1 MKRNLIVPGMA
12 FPYLLVCL
20 IAVWSVGLLAQLPSS
35 VSASSPMRQQHTYTG
50 PAGSRPY
57 FVYTPENYRV
67 GTAVPLIVM
76 LHGCTQTAVD
86 FAAGTQMNQLADQYN
101 FIVVYPQQ
109 TSAYNQNLCWNWFLP
124 SNQARDRGEPAII
137 VGIVRTIEQK
147 TSLWTI
153 DPNRI
158 YVAGI
163 SAGASMAVILG
174 ATYPDVFA
182 AIGLHSGVEYQA
194 ATSAMK
200 GLKVMRQGGPDPV
213 QQGHAAYAAMGTV
226 ARAIPAIVFQGTGD
240 AIVSPVNGD
249 QVVQQWMQTDYLASS
264 DTYNANFTRPTSAKI
279 GQPPS
284 GRSYTIFKWNDS
296 NGSELQEYWR
306 VDGMGH
312 AWSGGNPTGS
322 YTDPLGPNASLAMY
336 QFFMNHPMHEALAR
350 WHPRSIGSR
359 VLKGLRGLG
368 STLYETPL

>member
-1 MKRNLIVPGMA
+1 MKRKFPIYGVVFCHLLI
-12 FPYLLVCL
+12 CL
-20 IAVWSVGLLAQLPSS
+20 IAVGLLAQLPSS
-35 VSASSPMRQQHTYTG
+35 VSASSPMQQQHTYTG

-124 SNQARDRGEPAII
+124 SNQVRDRGEPAII
-137 VGIVRTIEQK
+137 VGIMRTIEQK

-174 ATYPDVFA
+174 ATYPDIFA
-182 AIGLHSGVEYQA
+182 AIGLHSGVEYRA
-194 ATSAMK
+194 ATSLMK

-213 QQGHAAYAAMGTV
+213 QQGQAAYTAMGTA
-226 ARAIPAIVFQGTGD
+226 ARAILTIVFQGTGD
-240 AIVSPVNGD
+240 AVVNPVNGD

-264 DTYNANFTRPTSAKI
+264 DTYNANFNRPTSVKI
-279 GQPPS
+279 GQPP
-284 GRSYTIFKWNDS
+284 GAHSYTIFKWNDS
-296 NGSELQEYWR
+296 NGSEVQEYWR
-306 VDGMGH
+306 VDVWGMPGLE
-312 AWSGGNPTGS
+312 AIRLVPTLILS
-322 YTDPLGPNASLAMY
+322 VRMRASLCTSS
-336 QFFMNHPMHEALAR
+336 L
-350 WHPRSIGSR
+350 
-359 VLKGLRGLG
+359 
-368 STLYETPL
+368 